1 MRLVRDKFKLWAV
14 SLICLMACGLSMTS
28 CSDEIDD
35 SNMYTF
41 KGEMVLSYL
50 NSRAEFSDYVNMLK
64 SVRLSSK
71 SESTIANLLSARGHY
86 TVFAPT
92 NDALHT
98 YVDSIMGQVNY
109 DLSQLADSIM
119 VAIVKNSLIDN
130 GDDEAYKTTDF
141 NVEGALSQTNM
152 NDRYITIS
160 FDTYNGKGVVVIN
173 AVSKVI
179 EPDLEVTNGVI
190 HVVDRVVSSSMS
202 TLPSLLE
209 QTTNTRVFAR
219 LLKETG
225 WADSMVM
232 YLDNAYEEDH
242 PETVPNY
249 DSGGAPL
256 NTPEHRKYGFTAFV
270 ESDDLL
276 KDVWGLNPTVDPING
291 TITNWEEVVAII
303 KEKCESMS
311 LYKKRQDASTSNDAA
326 TNLRNPDNVIN
337 QFVAYHL
344 LEQAIPFNK
353 LVIHHNELGYAYN
366 KPEVLTLNCTNYY
379 ETFGKYRRLMRIT
392 EGADTKGGKY
402 INRRSTYDNGMTG
415 TYKEMI
421 VLDPGTLVNGL
432 NGTLPNNALN
442 GSYFLIDRVLEY
454 DAAIESALANERMR
468 FDVLDFLPEISSN
481 NIRRPN
487 SAVKVGLPKGYL
499 KYLTPSDETNMAY
512 LTEWAPA
519 SWRDYMGDELCISGQ
534 YDFVYRLPAVPVT
547 GTYELRMASS
557 NNPLRGMA
565 QIYLGTNKENLQA
578 IGLPVDLRL
587 KGVNPLVGWEADTED
602 EVYNLS
608 VDKAMRNHNYMKAP
622 NFTGLTSGSGVTTSL
637 RAVDGSGNSVVRRII
652 TTQTFRAD
660 QVYYIRFKSVL
671 ESKYTQFFFDYLE
684 LVPKAVIAQGEDIW

>member
-14 SLICLMACGLSMTS
+14 SLICLMAFGLSVVS

-41 KGEMVLSYL
+41 KGEMVMSCL
-50 NSRAEFSDYVNMLK
+50 NSRAEFSDYANMLR

-71 SESTIANLLSARGHY
+71 SESTIADLLSARGHY

-98 YVDSIMGQVNY
+98 YVDSIMGQANY
-109 DLSQLADSIM
+109 DLSQLSDSIM
-119 VAIVKNSLIDN
+119 EAIVKNSLIDN
-130 GDDEAYKTTDF
+130 GNDEAYKTTDF
-141 NVEGALSQTNM
+141 NVEGALNQTNM

-160 FDTYNGKGVVVIN
+160 FDTYNGKGVVVVN
-173 AVSKVI
+173 ATSKII
-179 EPDLEVTNGVI
+179 EPDLEVENGVI

-209 QTTNTRVFAR
+209 QTSNTKVFAR
-219 LLKETG
+219 LLMETG

-232 YLDNAYEEDH
+232 YLDNAYEDYH

-249 DSGGAPL
+249 SSGGAPL
-256 NTPEHRKYGFTAFV
+256 ATPEHRKYGYTAFV

-276 KDVWGLNPTVDPING
+276 KEVWGINPMIDPING
-291 TITNWEEVVAII
+291 TITNWAEVVAVI
-303 KEKCESMS
+303 KEKCEAMS
-311 LYKKRQDASTSNDAA
+311 LYKQRQDASTSTDAA
-326 TNLRNPDNVIN
+326 TNLKNQDNAVN

-366 KPEVLTLNCTNYY
+366 KPEVLALNCTNYY
-379 ETFGKYRRLMRIT
+379 ETLGKYRRLMRIT
-392 EGADTKGGKY
+392 EGADTDGEKC
-402 INRRSTYDNGMTG
+402 INRRSTYDNAMKG
-415 TYKEMI
+415 TYKELT
-421 VLDPGTLVNGL
+421 VLDPGTFVSGL

-442 GSYFLIDRVLEY
+442 GSYFLINRVLEY
-454 DAAIESALANERMR
+454 DPEIESALANERIR
-468 FDVLDFLPEISSN
+468 FDVADFLPELSSN

-487 SAVKVGLPKGYL
+487 SAVSTGIPQGYM
-499 KYLTPSDETNMAY
+499 KYLTTSNETNIAY

-534 YDFVYRLPAVPVT
+534 YDFVYRLPAVPVS
-547 GTYELRMASS
+547 GTYELRVASS
-557 NNPLRGMA
+557 NNSLRGMA
-565 QIYLGTNKENLQA
+565 QIYLGTNKENPPA
-578 IGLPVDLRL
+578 IGLPVDMRL
-587 KGVNPLVGWEADTED
+587 TVEDPLIDWELDTED
-602 EVYNLS
+602 EEYNLS
-608 VDKAMRNHNYMKAP
+608 VDKRLRNHSYMKAP
-622 NFTGLTSGSGVTTSL
+622 KSFGLTSGSGVTQSL
-637 RAVDGSGNSVVRRII
+637 RDVGPWNGVMRRII
-652 TTQTFRAD
+652 TTQTFYAD

-671 ESKYTQFFFDYLE
+671 ENKYSQFFFDYLE